1 MIRMKK
7 KVVLGLLAGVLA
19 ASLAVPSYAAS
30 RKPIDVYKRQDMWGP
45 EESESSSTHPWP
57 CSSMTGYPSSFY

>member
-1 MIRMKK
+1 MIRTKK

-30 RKPIDVYKRQDMWGP
+30 RKPIKSI
-45 EESESSSTHPWP
+45 E
-57 CSSMTGYPSSFY
+57 